1 LSALNEI
8 DNSTIKLNPGDS
20 ITFVL
25 NDLMIIHENFNVD
38 EFMVSMAGKGIS
50 MAGNVTYYSNN
61 VVGMVVQAGSSAA
74 FILGVSLVLLLSYLF
89 LRKK

>member
-1 LSALNEI
+1 
-8 DNSTIKLNPGDS
+8 
-20 ITFVL
+20 
-25 NDLMIIHENFNVD
+25 
-38 EFMVSMAGKGIS
+38 MAGKGIS